1 LEFRL
6 LCFDTQLNINKELL
20 SQKLLYDNWHVLTLL
35 QVKSETQKVALENYI
50 TKSDAVLRSLL
61 HNIDPNINE
70 ESASKDKTTATT
82 SEEDKIKLLQ
92 HYADSG
98 PITGSFDK
106 VLDLLSAAN
115 TQAQKINNNSSSE

>member
-1 LEFRL
+1 M
-6 LCFDTQLNINKELL
+6 